1 MRPVE
6 LRLLACLVI
15 GVHPQLADGAVAIGK
30 QAPSVVA
37 LLPGDDNVGV
47 QNPQV
52 GHARDRRSKDNK
64 CGGRGR
70 SKLDQAAVSTAVAP
84 SGGLSAAYRT

>member
-15 GVHPQLADGAVAIGK
+15 GILLQLADGAVAIGK
-30 QAPSVVA
+30 RAPSVVA

-47 QNPQV
+47 QNP
-52 GHARDRRSKDNK
+52 
-64 CGGRGR
+64 
-70 SKLDQAAVSTAVAP
+70 
-84 SGGLSAAYRT
+84 